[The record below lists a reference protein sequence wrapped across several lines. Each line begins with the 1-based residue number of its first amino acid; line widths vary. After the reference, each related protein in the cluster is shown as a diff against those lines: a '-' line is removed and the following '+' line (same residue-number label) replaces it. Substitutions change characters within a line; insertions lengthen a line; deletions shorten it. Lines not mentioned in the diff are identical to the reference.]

1 MEKPLINLIF
11 LLVGALILMVFILL
25 LKVYRRRQT
34 NPNPFFPAAAPTA
47 PIQFIDPQAQL
58 NDQIRAHTLYIQE
71 LQAIKNKYL
80 MSHASNTHLEV
91 EREASPDTQPPTPT
105 FKQYTF
111 RNS

>member
-1 MEKPLINLIF
+1 MNLIF

-34 NPNPFFPAAAPTA
+34 NPNPNFFPPASA

-58 NDQIRAHTLYIQE
+58 NDQIKAHTLYIQE

-80 MSHASNTHLEV
+80 MSQASSTHLEAEKEV
-91 EREASPDTQPPTPT
+91 SADSQPATPT

-111 RNS
+111 RNA